1 MAEKQTD
8 MTRAQDERRLRQ
20 GTASGWGVSPFRALQ
35 RMAEEMDHLLDD
47 FGGRGWTAPRPGD
60 APVQVWAPDVEVF
73 QKDNELTI
81 KADLPGLKKD
91 EVSVNVT
98 DEAVTIQGE
107 RKRDHEEERDGFYRT
122 ERSYGSFQR
131 VIPLPDGVMCDQA
144 KATFHD
150 GVLEIRMPAAP
161 KSRGRRLEI
170 SETKPV

>member
-1 MAEKQTD
+1 MAEKQAD
-8 MTRAQDERRLRQ
+8 MTRAQDEHRLRP

-47 FGGRGWTAPRPGD
+47 FGGRRWTAPRWGD
-60 APVQVWAPDVEVF
+60 GVVQTWAPDMEVF

-98 DEAVTIQGE
+98 DDAVIIQGE
-107 RKRDHEEERDGFYRT
+107 RKREHEEERDGFYRT
-122 ERSYGSFQR
+122 ERSYGSFHR
-131 VIPLPDGVMCDQA
+131 VIPLPDGVMGDQA
-144 KATFHD
+144 KATFRD

-161 KSRGRRLEI
+161 KSKGRRLEI
-170 SETKPV
+170 SETRSV